1 MYNSQRHCCDLA
13 ARTRFEPL
21 SGNAEENHSKP
32 HSPRTNMSNVIT
44 VQTSKDEIVSNACER
59 IDDQSAKISELQQ
72 QLKITFWGLGIAIVW
87 GILF

>member
-1 MYNSQRHCCDLA
+1 
-13 ARTRFEPL
+13 
-21 SGNAEENHSKP
+21 
-32 HSPRTNMSNVIT
+32 MSNVIT
-44 VQTSKDEIVSNACER
+44 VQTSKDEIVSNACEL